1 MGAGLGTWYVLFALF
16 LLSATWNTHTMAE
29 TLAAI
34 LGHETNLKIKTTHSG
49 LWGSKTGAVLISDA

>member
-34 LGHETNLKIKTTHSG
+34 LGHEEEAPAKFGRAMRQDGPGH
-49 LWGSKTGAVLISDA
+49 